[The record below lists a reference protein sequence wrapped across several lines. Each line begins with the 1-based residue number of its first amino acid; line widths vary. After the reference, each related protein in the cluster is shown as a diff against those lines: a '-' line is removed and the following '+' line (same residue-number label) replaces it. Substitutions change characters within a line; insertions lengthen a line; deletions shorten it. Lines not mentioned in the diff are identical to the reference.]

1 MLGKTTYPPLP
12 RQLKSGAW
20 VFGAGS
26 APVPDDW
33 TWSIDLPSIYRGWVC
48 QPHMP
53 GDHAPLAEVMAT
65 VVEHRPARPEPIV
78 GGDWR
83 EQWELMPRCLAS
95 EHNIKGS
102 YKTASMNGLGA
113 IGLLFMQLKQHLRV
127 DRNNR
132 VAIVRFS
139 ARERRH
145 QRFVPLIEVVGWMP
159 GDGPRKPEPP
169 VVKEQ
174 LSSAGARRLNRG
186 WLR

>member
-1 MLGKTTYPPLP
+1 MLGKTTYPPLL

-65 VVEHRPARPEPIV
+65 FVEPRPARPEPVV

-102 YKTASMNGLGA
+102 YKTVSMNGLGA
-113 IGLLFMQLKQHLRV
+113 IGLLLMQLMALMGVGEVFEASTLLPLFLQALH
-127 DRNNR
+127 
-132 VAIVRFS
+132 A
-139 ARERRH
+139 
-145 QRFVPLIEVVGWMP
+145 VPDAV
-159 GDGPRKPEPP
+159 
-169 VVKEQ
+169 
-174 LSSAGARRLNRG
+174 LNPA
-186 WLR
+186 

>member
-1 MLGKTTYPPLP
+1 MMRTDRKMLGKTTYPPLL

-65 VVEHRPARPEPIV
+65 VVEHRPARPEPVV

-102 YKTASMNGLGA
+102 YKTASTNGLGRSA
-113 IGLLFMQLKQHLRV
+113 FYSCSSSSICGSIGTT
-127 DRNNR
+127 
-132 VAIVRFS
+132 
-139 ARERRH
+139 
-145 QRFVPLIEVVGWMP
+145 GWRSSGSPP
-159 GDGPRKPEPP
+159 G
-169 VVKEQ
+169 
-174 LSSAGARRLNRG
+174 SAGTSALSR
-186 WLR
+186 